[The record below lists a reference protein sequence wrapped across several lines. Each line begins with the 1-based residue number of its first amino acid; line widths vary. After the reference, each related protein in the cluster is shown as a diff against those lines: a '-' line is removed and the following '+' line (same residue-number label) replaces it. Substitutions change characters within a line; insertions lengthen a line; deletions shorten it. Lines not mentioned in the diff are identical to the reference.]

1 VKFIDYN
8 YTQLPATIITASSQ
22 NANFPASNLRHQF
35 RSKEWRSAGNFVVD
49 TTNNKIDFKE
59 ASGGSVL
66 TATVTTGT
74 YSVAT
79 LITEIKTRM
88 QAAGAATY
96 SLTQSGQSGK
106 WTLSTSGAYL
116 SLLNTSGTNTAV
128 NVLSK
133 VLGFPTADQTGSTS
147 YTGTLTALHTEEW
160 IKFDLLTVENI
171 DTVALLWPKENGVTL
186 SSSAVVTVQANAT
199 DVWTSPAVDQ
209 VLTIDPTYTIAS
221 NYFTVD
227 QTLRYW
233 RVKIVDPQNFNL
245 FVNLG
250 VMVLGKDIGLQP
262 PENGF
267 TFGLTDTSVV
277 TKTAYGHEYVDQYP
291 TTAQMVF
298 NYAYMS
304 YTDSQKLDLSYRRNG
319 IKTPVFVALDDT
331 SSVFAKDHLAIYGKF
346 SAGLLLTQIFRN
358 IISSSV
364 SISEIS

>member
-1 VKFIDYN
+1 MKFIDYN
-8 YTQLPATIITASSQ
+8 YTQLPATVITASSQ
-22 NANFPASNLRHQF
+22 NANFPASNLRHEF
-35 RSKEWRSAGNFVVD
+35 RSKEWRSAGNFVID

-79 LITEIKTRM
+79 LITEIKMRM

-96 SLTQSGQSGK
+96 TLTQSGTSGK

-116 SLLNTSGTNTAV
+116 TLLNTSGTNTAV
-128 NVLSK
+128 NCLSK
-133 VLGFPTADQTGSTS
+133 VLGFPTADQTGAIT

-186 SSSAVVTVQANAT
+186 SSSAIVTVQANAT
-199 DVWTSPAVDQ
+199 DVWTSPAVNQ
-209 VLTIDPTYTIAS
+209 VMTIDPTYTMAS

-250 VMVLGKDIGLQP
+250 VMVLGKDIGIQP

-267 TFGLTDTSVV
+267 TFGLTDTSKIV
-277 TKTAYGHEYVDQYP
+277 TTDYGNQYVDVYP
-291 TTAQMVF
+291 TSAQLVF
-298 NYAYMS
+298 NYAYMVYS
-304 YTDSQKLDLSYRRNG
+304 DYQKLELSYRRNG
-319 IKTPVFVALDDT
+319 NRTPVFVALDDQST
-331 SSVFAKDHLAIYGKF
+331 VFTKDHLSIYGKF
-346 SAGLLLTQIFRN
+346 VQGHSLTHIFRN
-358 IISSSV
+358 VV
-364 SISEIS
+364 STTVTVSEIS